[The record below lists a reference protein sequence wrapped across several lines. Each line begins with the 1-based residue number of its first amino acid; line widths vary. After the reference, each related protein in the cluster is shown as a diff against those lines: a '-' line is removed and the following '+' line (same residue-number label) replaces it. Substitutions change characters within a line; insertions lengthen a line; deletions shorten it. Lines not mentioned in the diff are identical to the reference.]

1 MGEYRKYMEPT
12 YGEAAPEVKIP
23 APEILDLENPGAWR
37 EKHDRESAAFVAS
50 EMQKCGCYETLTR
63 VNSQEVYAEL
73 AGESVR
79 MKIFTPPEAKEKM
92 PVLVF
97 YHGGSFSMNS
107 IEVYE
112 YVHRYLTVYG
122 DMVVVAPD
130 YHLAPEYK
138 FPRGLDEAYDALLW
152 VREHIGNYHGNPD
165 WLCVAGDSSGGN
177 FATVVTMLARDRKG
191 PKIKKQI
198 LFYPLVTNYED
209 EMTDSEKRYGM
220 GYFLEYNCMDDP
232 MAAYFKEEAERKDP
246 MASPLLCE
254 DLKHL
259 PEACIVAAECDPL
272 LDQGLMYA
280 AKLSDQGVGVEYHL
294 MEGMIHGFINSTYDS
309 SFMALDLAARF
320 VGK

>member
-1 MGEYRKYMEPT
+1 MGEYRKYMEPK

-23 APEILDLENPGAWR
+23 APEILDLEDPGAWR
-37 EKHDRESAAFVAS
+37 EEHDRESAAAIAL
-50 EMQKCGCYETLTR
+50 EMKKCGCYEKLME
-63 VNSQEVYAEL
+63 VCSQEVHARL

-79 MKIFTPPEAKEKM
+79 MKIFAPPGAKEKM
-92 PVLVF
+92 PVMVF

-112 YVHRYLTVYG
+112 YVHRYLSAYG
-122 DMVVVAPD
+122 NMVVAAPD
-130 YHLAPEYK
+130 YHLAPEHK
-138 FPRGLDEAYDALLW
+138 FPQGLYEAYDALLW
-152 VREHIGNYHGNPD
+152 AREHIEEHHGDPER
-165 WLCVAGDSSGGN
+165 LCVAGDSSGGN

-191 PKIKKQI
+191 PKIRKQI
-198 LFYPLVTNYED
+198 LFYPLTTNYEE
-209 EMTDSEKRYGM
+209 EMTDSEKRYGS

-232 MAAYFKEEAERKDP
+232 MAVYFKEEAERKDP

-254 DLKHL
+254 NLGHL
-259 PEACIVAAECDPL
+259 PEACIISAECDPL

-309 SFMALDLAARF
+309 SFKALDLAARF
-320 VGK
+320 VWK

>member
-1 MGEYRKYMEPT
+1 MGEYRKYMEPK
-12 YGEAAPEVKIP
+12 YGEAAPEVMIP

-37 EKHDRESAAFVAS
+37 EMHNRESTAAMTEA
-50 EMQKCGCYETLTR
+50 MKKCNCYEKLME
-63 VNSQEVYAEL
+63 VCAKEVYVRL
-73 AGESVR
+73 AGECVR
-79 MKIFTPPEAKEKM
+79 MKIFTPPEAKDGM
-92 PVLVF
+92 PVLLY

-112 YVHRYLTVYG
+112 YVHRYLSAYG
-122 DMVVVAPD
+122 NMVVVAPD

-138 FPRGLDEAYDALLW
+138 FPQGLYEAYDALLW
-152 VREHIGNYHGNPD
+152 VREHIEDYHGNPD
-165 WLCVAGDSSGGN
+165 KLCVAGDSSGGN
-177 FATVVTMLARDRKG
+177 FATVTAMMARDKKG
-191 PKIKKQI
+191 PEIRKQI
-198 LFYPLVTNYED
+198 LFYPLTTNYEE
-209 EMTDSEKRYGM
+209 EMTESEKRYGL

-232 MAAYFKEEAERKDP
+232 MAVYFKETEERKNP

-259 PEACIVAAECDPL
+259 PKACIVAAECDPL

-309 SFMALDLAARF
+309 SFKALDLAIRF
-320 VGK
+320 VIS